1 MTSFNVMNLFVSQL
15 ERNIASSERCKT
27 KIIITPSS
35 VNEKGIVIKVSLL
48 KTAPEQVY
56 QAKRNARSVR
66 LRVSVSGTV
75 ESLTGLEQAVELIQ
89 KLDSYL
95 STENLRLEETVEGE
109 NSMQTVSKIPNTRIQ
124 QIISNEDSF
133 FSNPDSTD
141 VQDVQDDRI
150 VIITVPEES

>member
-15 ERNIASSERCKT
+15 KRNIASSERCKT

-133 FSNPDSTD
+133 FLNPDSTD
-141 VQDVQDDRI
+141 VQDVQDDRT